1 MNRECRIK
9 EEIKNHWFK
18 NHIATL
24 KDYGELKVL
33 DWKAPGTIVYYCRF
47 VFDGN
52 KMYVSGD
59 IGEAVF
65 NLTWEAD
72 VHSFNGI
79 STSYFME
86 KMAAYSDNK
95 YDFDSE
101 EAVKTLKEWKEQL
114 LEDREFEDAF
124 ERECFIDN
132 INGLIGAASGCSSE
146 GEWAWDCVNNEY
158 YDFISEN
165 DVDYWEWIYNIG
177 RVVPCRIYGYIV
189 ALQMASEQLKGEEVE
204 NV

>member
-72 VHSFNGI
+72 VHSFDGI

-86 KMAAYSDNK
+86 KMAAYSDDR

-101 EAVKTLKEWKEQL
+101 EAVKALQEWKEQL
-114 LEDREFEDAF
+114 LEDREFENDF
-124 ERECFIDN
+124 ERECFMND
-132 INGLIGAASGCSSE
+132 INELIGAASNCNSE
-146 GEWAWDCVNNEY
+146 DEWARGCVNNEY

-165 DVDYWEWIYNIG
+165 DPDYWEWIYNIG
-177 RVVPCRIYGYIV
+177 RVIPHRVYGYIV
-189 ALQMASEQLKGEEVE
+189 ALQMASEQLKGIKI
-204 NV
+204 